1 MNGAGAQAQDMQ
13 MVNYRRWIGGVLLI
27 FTLQICCFG
36 EVANQDAV
44 AKAGALVRAGK
55 VKEAEALL
63 RAASAADPNSASL
76 HGALGELLFKERNYE
91 GCIAELNVAVGMD
104 PDSRKYTILLAEAL
118 IGTQRFGVAV
128 DFLNGARSRFD
139 DYFQLHYDLG
149 LAYYFM
155 NKIAEAQAEF
165 EESYRLSPTFDRAEL
180 LIAACFL
187 AKGDSPHAV
196 ELLRK
201 MVKERPNN
209 AIYWGTLGRTL
220 GQMGDDNKAEA
231 ARACRRALALKP
243 NDPHL
248 QFDAGTV
255 FTETG
260 NFEEARPILE
270 HLEKLHPEILAVH
283 VQLAQVY
290 ARLGQRHLARKE
302 SEIVAKLPKQ
312 SVSENPLA
320 PSDPQGGNSDGR

>member
-27 FTLQICCFG
+27 FTLQICLFWGGRKPGCCRQG
-36 EVANQDAV
+36 WSSSEGRQ
-44 AKAGALVRAGK
+44 GQ
-55 VKEAEALL
+55 EAEALL

-104 PDSRKYTILLAEAL
+104 PDSRKYTILASPL
-118 IGTQRFGVAV
+118 IGTQRFGVACH
-128 DFLNGARSRFD
+128 FYEARSRFD

-165 EESYRLSPTFDRAEL
+165 EESYLADHLRPLLS
-180 LIAACFL
+180 IAACFL

-220 GQMGDDNKAEA
+220 GQMGDENKAEA

-243 NDPHL
+243 NYLHL
-248 QFDAGTV
+248 QFDAGQSSHLRLV
-255 FTETG
+255 ISKKQ
-260 NFEEARPILE
+260 ALILE
-270 HLEKLHPEILAVH
+270 HSGFFAPRDTGGAMCNWHRFMLAWASGILPE
-283 VQLAQVY
+283 
-290 ARLGQRHLARKE
+290 RK
-302 SEIVAKLPKQ
+302 AKSWL
-312 SVSENPLA
+312 
-320 PSDPQGGNSDGR
+320 NSLSRACPRIR